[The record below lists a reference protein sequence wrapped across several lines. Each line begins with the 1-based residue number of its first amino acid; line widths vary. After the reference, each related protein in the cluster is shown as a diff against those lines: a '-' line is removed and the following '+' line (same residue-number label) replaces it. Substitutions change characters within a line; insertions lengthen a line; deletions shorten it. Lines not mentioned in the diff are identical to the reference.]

1 MPKSERW
8 SASEQKD
15 GITHTTLQ
23 GTRMERIALYA
34 SHTVKDI
41 PWMLKTFLSVGFPD
55 VTWSLVVARGI
66 VLDFP
71 EYSRSA
77 TKELGIGETC

>member
-23 GTRMERIALYA
+23 GTRLERITLYA
-34 SHTVKDI
+34 SHTVQDI
-41 PWMLKTFLSVGFPD
+41 PWMLKTFLSVGLPD
-55 VTWSLVVARGI
+55 ATRSLVVTRGI

-71 EYSRSA
+71 EYSQSA
-77 TKELGIGETC
+77 TK

>member
-15 GITHTTLQ
+15 GITHTRLQ
-23 GTRMERIALYA
+23 GTRLERITLYA

-41 PWMLKTFLSVGFPD
+41 PWMLKTFLSVGLPE
-55 VTWSLVVARGI
+55 VTRSLVVTRGI

-71 EYSRSA
+71 EYSQSA
-77 TKELGIGETC
+77 MK